1 MSFTSQC
8 ALVTGAAG
16 FVGSHVV
23 DRLLAEGVA
32 VVGYDN
38 FSTGQEQFLHH
49 LRDHPRFRLVRG
61 DILDEGRLRA
71 ALAGVDFVF
80 HLAANADVRGGQ
92 ANPRVDLEQN
102 TVGTHHVLEAM
113 RQSGVRRMAF
123 TSSATVYGEP
133 DTFPTPETC
142 PLIQTSTYGASKAAA
157 EQFIEAYVEY
167 YDFQAWI
174 FRFVSFLG
182 ERYPHGVVFD
192 FLKKLRANPGELE
205 ILGDGAQRKSYL
217 HVDDAL
223 NGFFTAIEKADG
235 VKSIFNVGNIEYLDV
250 VHVANVVCECAG
262 LNGVKYRF
270 TGGSRGWKG
279 DSPFVHLD
287 TRKLQ
292 QLGWQPR
299 LTIAEAIQRTV
310 AYLQVNLWLLEMR
323 K

>member
-23 DRLLAEGVA
+23 DRLLAEGVG

-38 FSTGQEQFLHH
+38 FSTGQERFLHH
-49 LRDHPRFRLVRG
+49 LRDNPRFRLVRG
-61 DILDEGRLRA
+61 DILDEASLQA
-71 ALAGVDFVF
+71 AMKGVDFVF

-92 ANPRVDLEQN
+92 ANPRIDLEQN
-102 TVGTHHVLEAM
+102 TIGTHHVLEAM
-113 RQSGVRRMAF
+113 RKNGVRRLAF

-133 DTFPTPETC
+133 DTFPTPEDC

-167 YDFQAWI
+167 YDFRAWI

-192 FLKKLRANPGELE
+192 FLKKLRANPAELE
-205 ILGDGAQRKSYL
+205 ILGDGTQRKSYL
-217 HVDDAL
+217 HVEDAL
-223 NGFFTAIEKADG
+223 NGFFTAIGKADG
-235 VKSIFNVGNIEYLDV
+235 VKSIFNVGNTEYLDV
-250 VHVANVVCECAG
+250 VQVANVVCECAG
-262 LNGVKYRF
+262 LKGAKHRF

-287 TRKLQ
+287 IQRLQ
-292 QLGWQPR
+292 KLGWRPR
-299 LTIAEAIQRTV
+299 LTIAEAIRRTV
-310 AYLQVNLWLLEMR
+310 AYLQANAWLLEVR